1 MEPLKAKIFSY
12 CTTNINPPG
21 ELQINR
27 WLEENP
33 GIEIVH
39 LLQSESMAVHKDK
52 LERNLSVTVFYR
64 PGQSLSRCQGDS
76 GNEKSAVS
84 SHCLFSICWA
94 GHFTIFTF
102 ASIRRTAG
110 HIRTGLQFR
119 YLALCDQLC
128 YVLTAGFQYTGI
140 ILVQAR
146 LYFNELNLPQKDA
159 STWHRSRANLSSQ
172 H

>member
-39 LLQSESMAVHKDK
+39 LLQSESMTVHKDK

-64 PGQSLSRCQGDS
+64 PG
-76 GNEKSAVS
+76 
-84 SHCLFSICWA
+84 
-94 GHFTIFTF
+94 
-102 ASIRRTAG
+102 
-110 HIRTGLQFR
+110 
-119 YLALCDQLC
+119 
-128 YVLTAGFQYTGI
+128 
-140 ILVQAR
+140 
-146 LYFNELNLPQKDA
+146 
-159 STWHRSRANLSSQ
+159 
-172 H
+172 

>member
-64 PGQSLSRCQGDS
+64 PG
-76 GNEKSAVS
+76 
-84 SHCLFSICWA
+84 
-94 GHFTIFTF
+94 
-102 ASIRRTAG
+102 
-110 HIRTGLQFR
+110 
-119 YLALCDQLC
+119 
-128 YVLTAGFQYTGI
+128 
-140 ILVQAR
+140 
-146 LYFNELNLPQKDA
+146 
-159 STWHRSRANLSSQ
+159 
-172 H
+172 